1 MGYPYQ
7 TSVQNENAIIFGSCK
22 VEIGASVGSLQD
34 FGIAKSVVFQEEL
47 TKAVLG
53 ADNAAEVHKLRKQRV
68 LVTGSFQEFDPEK
81 WKVLRGDIDT
91 YSEVAAAAVEG
102 AEQVLASGNW
112 DVNILYEIENQMGD
126 GTQPTINSVIGSA
139 DDALTVNDD
148 YDIVKDPVTGKYG
161 IVLQDVAQATNLT
174 TTVQNLTIDYDYT
187 PNASKTLKSGGKLDI
202 STVVVRLTNTDDQGK
217 VLRLTV
223 YKGYVDTGMNVP
235 WQPDE
240 GEDPAELQFQIVG
253 IPDSSRSVGDQL
265 FEIYN
270 EQAA

>member
-1 MGYPYQ
+1 
-7 TSVQNENAIIFGSCK
+7 
-22 VEIGASVGSLQD
+22 
-34 FGIAKSVVFQEEL
+34 
-47 TKAVLG
+47 
-53 ADNAAEVHKLRKQRV
+53 
-68 LVTGSFQEFDPEK
+68 
-81 WKVLRGDIDT
+81 
-91 YSEVAAAAVEG
+91 
-102 AEQVLASGNW
+102 
-112 DVNILYEIENQMGD
+112 MGD
-126 GTQPTINSVIGSA
+126 GTQPTINSVIGSV

-174 TTVQNLTIDYDYT
+174 TTVQNLTIVYDYT